1 VFDRIPVEGLFKKL
15 RNMDKLLLNS
25 FRETDTMY
33 KIWKGGFE

>member
-1 VFDRIPVEGLFKKL
+1 MTGSRLRICSEKL